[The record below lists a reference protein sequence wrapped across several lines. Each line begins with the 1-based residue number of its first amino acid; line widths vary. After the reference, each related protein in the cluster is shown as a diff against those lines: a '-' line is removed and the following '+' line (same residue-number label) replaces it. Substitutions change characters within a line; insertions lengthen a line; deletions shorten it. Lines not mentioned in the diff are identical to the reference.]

1 MSDTVESSPL
11 TGGQGSPPGR
21 PDAAVDEEFRPTPA
35 GWAARI
41 ALPAALVAFIYTLP
55 VLVPFDFQADL
66 ISLAAIFGCVAL
78 SMNVLIGY
86 LGQLSLGHQAFYGI
100 GAFASALVVTHPALG
115 LPFPVGLAAGL
126 ATGALSALLLGYVS
140 LRVRGLY
147 LAIVTLAYG
156 LLAEVSIF
164 QIGILSAG
172 VPADRPAGFES
183 GRAYAYICLIAL
195 TVLFLFDWRLVKSKA
210 GRAMQAIRDDETVAQ
225 SFGINITSYKL
236 LGFIISGSMAGLAGA
251 LFAHAN
257 QFVTAA
263 EEFDLQLALTFVLMT
278 VVGGLGNRV
287 GVIIGAVIFTV
298 LHDILDALR
307 GILPFLP
314 EPDPVFVPVIGAT
327 LLVVTLISFPGGIGQ
342 LLAPVQQW
350 VRGGRF
356 DRRAI
361 KEYTPP
367 GGAGIGRP

>member
-1 MSDTVESSPL
+1 MAKAAQTV
-11 TGGQGSPPGR
+11 GASPPRGGAGAR
-21 PDAAVDEEFRPTPA
+21 PPASPAFRPSRV
-35 GWAARI
+35 GWAARVAVPATVVAAVY
-41 ALPAALVAFIYTLP
+41 ALPL
-55 VLVPFDFQADL
+55 LVPFDFQADL

-100 GAFASALVVTHPALG
+100 GAFASALVVSHPSIG
-115 LPFPVGLAAGL
+115 LPFGAGLAAGL

-172 VPADRPAGFES
+172 VPADRPAGFAS
-183 GRAYAYICLIAL
+183 GRAYAYICLLAL
-195 TVLFLFDWRLVKSKA
+195 TALFLFDWRLVKSKA
-210 GRAMQAIRDDETVAQ
+210 GRAMQAIRDDENVAQ
-225 SFGINITSYKL
+225 SFGINVTSYKL
-236 LGFIISGSMAGLAGA
+236 LGFVISGSMAGLAGA

-257 QFVTAA
+257 QFVTAS
-263 EEFDLQLALTFVLMT
+263 EEFNLRLALIFVLMT
-278 VVGGLGNRV
+278 VVGGIGNRV
-287 GVIIGAVIFTV
+287 GVIVGATIFAV
-298 LHDILDALR
+298 LHEILALVH
-307 GILPFLP
+307 GILPFIP
-314 EPDPVFVPVIGAT
+314 EPDPILSPVIGAA
-327 LLVVTLISFPGGIGQ
+327 LLVITLIAFPGGIGQ
-342 LLAPVQQW
+342 LLAPLQHW

-356 DRRAI
+356 ERHAG
-361 KEYTPP
+361 KHATVG

>member
-1 MSDTVESSPL
+1 MTDTMETVPL
-11 TGGQGSPPGR
+11 TGGRGMPPGQ
-21 PDAAVDEEFRPTPA
+21 PAPAGEEFRPSPA
-35 GWAARI
+35 GWAARL
-41 ALPAALVAFIYTLP
+41 ALPAALIAFVYTLP
-55 VLVPFDFQADL
+55 VLVPYDFQADL
-66 ISLAAIFGCVAL
+66 ISLAAIFACVAL

-100 GAFASALVVTHPALG
+100 GAFASALVVSHPALG

-183 GRAYAYICLIAL
+183 GRAYAYICLVVL
-195 TVLFLFDWRLVKSKA
+195 TVLYLFDWRLVASKA

-225 SFGINITSYKL
+225 SFGINVTSYKL

-263 EEFDLQLALTFVLMT
+263 QEFDLRLALTFVLMT
-278 VVGGLGNRV
+278 VVGGVGNRV
-287 GVIIGAVIFTV
+287 GVIIGAVFFTV
-298 LHDILDALR
+298 LADILDALR
-307 GILPFLP
+307 VVLPFLP
-314 EPDPVFVPVIGAT
+314 ESDPVFVPVIGAA
-327 LLVVTLISFPGGIGQ
+327 LLVVILISFPGGIGQ
-342 LLAPVQQW
+342 LLAPLQDW

-356 DRRAI
+356 DLHAFTRH
-361 KEYTPP
+361 TPP
-367 GGAGIGRP
+367 GGGGVGRP